1 MTTNLVLKSSDSLAY
16 TAGRAQFRVSWAQY
30 LDDPDAQY
38 LVSFSF
44 ITAVDPALNEDD
56 LYVLGLD
63 NVGTLKNIQGGNTS
77 SSNTKDIGY
86 LYPEE
91 PHSSHARIRAE
102 YSTNP
107 PVTLIGR
114 PSQDIFDLTFKDITG
129 ALSAKTPAFVCFLRF
144 EKIKNPY

>member
-44 ITAVDPALNEDD
+44 ITAVDAALNEDD

-107 PVTLIGR
+107 PVTLCGR
-114 PSQDIFDLTFKDITG
+114 PTQDIFDLTFKDITG

-144 EKIKNPY
+144 EKTKNY

>member
-1 MTTNLVLKSSDSLAY
+1 MTTNLVLKSQNSLSYASGV
-16 TAGRAQFRVSWAQY
+16 AKFKVFWNQF
-30 LDDPDAQY
+30 LEDPYAEY

-44 ITAVDPALNEDD
+44 MSAVDAGLNEDD

-63 NVGTLKNIQGGNTS
+63 NVGNLKNIQGGNTS

-114 PSQDIFDLTFKDITG
+114 PTQDIFDLTFRDLTG
-129 ALSAKTPAFVCFLRF
+129 TLSQKTPQFVCFLRF
-144 EKIKNPY
+144 EKI